1 VLHGEGRS
9 IGPELTGYDRGNLDF
24 LLPAVLDPNLAIRE
38 EFELVTLTLRAA
50 EGEQEGALLT
60 GFISG
65 MEAGV
70 LSLTDLAGNLTRIA
84 ETDVVKRE
92 HSTVSIMP
100 EGLLDTMTEQQVAD
114 LFAYLQ
120 N

>member
-1 VLHGEGRS
+1 
-9 IGPELTGYDRGNLDF
+9 
-24 LLPAVLDPNLAIRE
+24 
-38 EFELVTLTLRAA
+38 
-50 EGEQEGALLT
+50 
-60 GFISG
+60 

-70 LSLTDLAGNLTRIA
+70 LTLTDLAGNLTRIA